1 MKLNW
6 VRTVFSNGR
15 HNLCVGNF
23 VRWRGAYHVCF
34 VDAHHHG
41 ALDGQLRVISSTD
54 LETWDTCVA
63 MAATSFDPQLL
74 PLGDRMLIYGV
85 QGDWEGDD
93 FAGFPSRQ
101 VVAETR
107 DLKTW
112 TEPRRCFVANHDFWT
127 PIELDGRYY
136 LTCDDCGHVPE
147 GMSGTVDLLTSTDGE
162 QLALGVRGGARLRGV
177 LAYPQRDGAVPASR
191 RAPARGGADQAAAR
205 RAGDGPAALRGVG
218 AHDRP
223 ARAAGRC
230 PGAGRRSRG
239 HRRPGG
245 RRERRAPDRRF
256 RVPGRGVGARACVL
270 PSGRDTG
277 YSGLYAVSGNEVLI
291 AYYSGHEYP
300 DSDERVTHG
309 PCDIYLASVSL

>member
-6 VRTVFSNGR
+6 ARTVFSNGR

-23 VRWRGAYHVCF
+23 VRWRGAYHICF

-41 ALDGQLRVISSTD
+41 ALDGQLRVISSSD

-93 FAGFPSRQ
+93 FASFPSRE

-162 QLALGVRGGARLRGV
+162 RWHWVSEVVRGSQEYSRIPSETALCHLPDGRLLAVVRTKLPRAV
-177 LAYPQRDGAVPASR
+177 LATAPPPYVEWERTIVPHALQGAAPARVGDRVVIAGRAADESGKPRTALFEYRDGALEL
-191 RAPARGGADQAAAR
+191 G
-205 RAGDGPAALRGVG
+205 LY
-218 AHDRP
+218 
-223 ARAAGRC
+223 
-230 PGAGRRSRG
+230 
-239 HRRPGG
+239 
-245 RRERRAPDRRF
+245 
-256 RVPGRGVGARACVL
+256 L

-277 YSGLYAVSGNEVLI
+277 YSGLYAVGGNEVLI

-300 DSDERVTHG
+300 DSDDRLTHG
-309 PCDIYLASVSL
+309 PSDIYLASVSL